1 MTTKPTPEGESPSAP
16 SLLFPQLRYSRR
28 GSLASLSS
36 TTQVD
41 KETLSQALDHIHNAA
56 CQSETLTT
64 FNEYTSAPS
73 SSSGAEGKG
82 IASELQGGLSGLYNR
97 FKASVG
103 NVRDVVTLGHD
114 DGDVDDVSVR
124 SSKSGLSSPAPIQGK
139 FSEPA
144 KYTNPSNVTSNTTF
158 KSEAGQQAS
167 CSDAVAE
174 AVVPDSGRHARSS
187 KVLSGSTSTS
197 ARSFLASDVIPKS
210 SLGPLK
216 QVTVSSAVSPAVA
229 EVNVTAVKE
238 RGNTGDEN
246 IKNTKSIGT
255 ISPESITIPR
265 MQEEDLTS
273 RSNQTTFR
281 SRAGEGQRSDAPNPR
296 RVKPTASKNLP
307 NRAEMVSRG
316 SSEQTSTRGLRAA
329 RSSRSTTDDGS
340 SSWPSG
346 VETVS
351 KGDNSLVQRLPN
363 DSSVVNEVTTMATF
377 IGSQNDSSNDL
388 TAAPHSDPHPNFAK
402 NSNSQHLEP
411 ASRKLLVSQQQS
423 NAPPPNLSL
432 SRASSPE
439 TTGIAPLT
447 SPIPLLPSHLQ
458 SVETKNS
465 RTGNSSQTKIMVPEE
480 SASDARTMNV
490 FSQIKSKILNREYWM
505 KDENARDCFYC
516 GDPFSTFRRKHHC
529 RTCGQIFDAKCTS
542 LLPGA
547 YFGQSGSLRVCK
559 PCEEIINGY
568 DDSSEF
574 SDDGNFSTVGRRP
587 RHGSTGAS
595 DVLGS
600 PGAKFSPSSAEE
612 FGQSPKQPDL
622 TIPTMAIPAT
632 RKAGGESSK
641 IVVETDLERPLLRP
655 SSSRSLKSSLS
666 SRPYSSSH
674 KRHNSRH
681 LNQRAFKTVIE
692 DNAPFHQNPVEGK
705 RQQSR
710 LTAFHDD
717 NIIDPDLAP
726 FLSDEGSSGDEQ
738 IGIMAALS
746 SEGLSHSFDS
756 EKGGLAGLLAS
767 SKKGRSKFGDKSIS
781 GVTFASRD
789 TDNNSLSSSR
799 AANHSR
805 SSKRRNVGLGNM
817 YLRPSPRSH
826 RASTLLPSF
835 GSHLHESSS
844 NSALGQVSSS
854 NSTVVGS
861 RMIRSSSMRG
871 ASAPAVELNNAS
883 LHHVRKLL
891 RQLLQDANIPSI
903 ASWEKALVPILLQA
917 TDDVNPDVQNGDDID
932 IRTYVKL
939 KKIPGSRPGDTS
951 YVSGLVF
958 TKNLALKSMPRTLS
972 HPSILILTFPL
983 EYARH
988 QRHFMSLEPVIRQ
1001 EREFLQN
1008 LVNRIVA
1015 LRPQL
1020 LLVERNVSGLAL
1032 DFLEQ
1037 AKIATAYNVKPSVLA
1052 AVSRCA
1058 RTRIISSI
1066 DKLAIKPAQAGTCSD
1081 FYLKTYVNGG
1091 RKKTYMFLSGCAKEL
1106 GCTIILRGGSNA
1118 TLAKVKRITDFM
1130 VYVVYNLK
1138 LETCLMRDE
1147 FALIPSTTGV
1157 GSLSTARV
1165 DQLEAQEAGTSA
1177 MLSAN
1182 ALAKASI
1189 RLQGVGTISD
1199 PASSNAVD
1207 SGDARDSR
1215 TGGDGPEKPKSN
1227 IPNEL
1232 SLPEDV
1238 PMPTFYGDMVKKHE
1252 TKILSASPFVKF
1264 MEPYLLRKAREEE
1277 RRLTYFKG
1285 LRNQDV
1291 LEDQRIDEAVE
1302 PQKFDLIRP
1311 EMIHKEFQA
1320 TSKKVREVLHAIH
1333 DAEYDRALHNYQT
1346 QSKQWEMYIAGNADL
1361 FDPYAHQNIA
1371 VLYSVVCTVTTVP
1384 CSGPDLLALA
1394 FYSEHETDED
1404 FEADCTL
1411 GQYVEDLCLQANT
1424 VCTANGCERKML
1436 DHHRQYV
1443 HGEAQLS
1450 VFAERYPCKLRG
1462 LQDTILM
1469 WSCCRICGKETQVMP
1484 MSESTWKYSFG
1495 KYLELSFW
1503 SGGLQARA
1511 GICPHDLHRNHL
1523 RYFGFK
1529 DIALRLHYDPINLLE
1544 IIVPR
1549 VRITWKVEDDLR
1561 FKNDLFTKIE
1571 DRLNRYMT
1579 SVRARIKSIRVE
1591 TVIPNKTD
1599 LCKQEVEKLLKRASD
1614 EHRFLIRKL
1623 QEMYMD
1629 SKHYEIISLNRV
1641 LKTLQ
1646 EKVAEWD
1653 NAFADFDQ
1661 NFFPSEKDIRRLA
1674 TLQLKKIFLDRDD
1687 STTSLTSTDEG
1698 SGNSISEDILNEKTS
1713 PEVTPALPPLTRK
1726 MSPEKAHDMLTS
1738 VVEKNVSSPES
1749 NKVDK
1754 EHRDQS
1760 HLPLT
1765 GPGRDPTDIQTSIQ
1779 DLERDDVRHLDLA
1792 VSSEFPED
1800 AVHDRKASV
1809 SGPDAGNLKQEN
1821 IRSDLQVEIGSPS
1834 LLATNKPTVSNEIFI
1849 SESTSKD
1856 FAFTEQSKSS
1866 GIPRPSEISVRR
1878 SIANVSPPL
1887 VRAQSQPAHLRKAKS
1902 GNGGKAPLLLSQASE
1917 HNKLSK
1923 GHGETEALAV
1933 PASLTIAGE
1942 KKLSDRA
1949 GLGVIKP
1956 SGISTHSMI
1965 PRSVASRKKDSQV
1978 STLAKHFEQLSREF
1992 EKERIRERRL
2002 RASKSKQARAY
2013 PLASSKPIVEIYRN
2027 VREAVEEREP
2037 SDEEVSPTEPSQSG
2051 IAESSSTLDMS
2062 GSIES
2067 HTRTDESHPED
2078 TTAETTETDDN
2089 NHPESYAGSDIEGE
2103 GRHHEGDHPL
2113 LDDISVPGT
2122 AGDHHAL
2129 SPTEAQLDLKLDLPK
2144 HEKSS
2149 LMRILTNFWA
2159 ERSASGW
2166 QPLDYPLAASDHVFA
2181 DSDIIVREDEPSS
2194 LVAFALSSEDYCVK
2208 LRSIT
2213 AEAEALEAEKR
2224 KGPSYTPGPE
2234 TYAQDEV
2241 ERALLR
2247 PVGTHLKYQFH
2258 EGSAKMLCKVFY
2270 AEQFD
2275 ALRRKCGI
2283 ADRFVESVS
2292 RCLKWDSKGGK
2303 TKSVF
2308 LKTLDDRF
2316 VLKSLSP
2323 IETQAFLRFAPAYFR
2338 FVSEYFF
2345 HELPSCIAKMLGFYQ
2360 VIIKNPATGVEFNWF
2375 LVVMEN
2381 LFYDRAPTRIFDLKG
2396 SMRNRRIQST
2406 GEQNEVLLDENMVEF
2421 IYESPLFAR
2430 EHAKRLLRATVFNDT
2445 LFLQKQNVMD
2455 YSLMIAIDENRK
2467 ELVVGMIDCIR
2478 TYTWDKKLESWI
2490 KDRGK
2495 NRPTVTSPRD
2505 YKQRFREAMGRY
2517 ILQAPKWVVFSF
2529 RRGFLSC
2536 IRLTGEV
2543 QLLAPVPV
2551 LASGQ
2556 RALENAGSGTGEGWR
2571 RRGNRGGRVMCK
2583 DPGAWLRCIGT
2594 AFLGGIPGGIAVR
2607 AYIGSEERISWG
2619 RHRARSLTELM

>member
-1 MTTKPTPEGESPSAP
+1 MNTKPTPEGESPSASSP
-16 SLLFPQLRYSRR
+16 LFPQLRLSRR

-36 TTQVD
+36 TSQVD
-41 KETLSQALDHIHNAA
+41 KETLSQALDQIHNAA
-56 CQSETLTT
+56 CQSEALTT
-64 FNEYTSAPS
+64 FNEYTPAPS
-73 SSSGAEGKG
+73 SSSGIEGKG

-97 FKASVG
+97 FKTSVG
-103 NVRDVVTLGHD
+103 GVRDAVTPAND
-114 DGDVDDVSVR
+114 DGGVDDGSVK
-124 SSKSGLSSPAPIQGK
+124 SSNTGLSSTVPAQGK
-139 FSEPA
+139 LPDPT
-144 KYTNPSNVTSNTTF
+144 KYASLPNIASNANV
-158 KSEAGQQAS
+158 KVEAGQQSPHGITAS
-167 CSDAVAE
+167 KG
-174 AVVPDSGRHARSS
+174 VVPDSGRHVRLSDVVLGNTGTSTRSS
-187 KVLSGSTSTS
+187 
-197 ARSFLASDVIPKS
+197 LAPDVIPKS

-216 QVTVSSAVSPAVA
+216 QATISTAVSPAVA
-229 EVNVTAVKE
+229 EVNVTATKE
-238 RGNTGDEN
+238 RGLNGDA
-246 IKNTKSIGT
+246 IVKGT
-255 ISPESITIPR
+255 RSSGMISPG
-265 MQEEDLTS
+265 LTANS
-273 RSNQTTFR
+273 RTHEGDPIGRNNAAILGSHFGDVHQSDTPNLKGAKPNVSNFVPDYTR
-281 SRAGEGQRSDAPNPR
+281 
-296 RVKPTASKNLP
+296 TA
-307 NRAEMVSRG
+307 SRG
-316 SSEQTSTRGLRAA
+316 SGEQLLSRGSRTA
-329 RSSRSTTDDGS
+329 RSSRSTTEDGS
-340 SSWPSG
+340 ASRQSRIEG
-346 VETVS
+346 INKGET
-351 KGDNSLVQRLPN
+351 SLLQSLPN
-363 DSSVVNEVTTMATF
+363 ASSVVNEAQVLATF
-377 IGSQNDSSNDL
+377 VGNWNDSSNDI
-388 TAAPHSDPHPNFAK
+388 AGVPSRNSHADFAK
-402 NSNSQHLEP
+402 NSNSQHPELS
-411 ASRKLLVSQQQS
+411 SRELLTTSQVNNS
-423 NAPPPNLSL
+423 PPPNFSL
-432 SRASSPE
+432 SRASSSE
-439 TTGIAPLT
+439 ITGSAPLT
-447 SPIPLLPSHLQ
+447 NPTSPVPSHLQ
-458 SVETKNS
+458 SVEPKTN
-465 RTGNSSQTKIMVPEE
+465 RIGNNLQTKALAPEQ
-480 SASDARTMNV
+480 SINDARTMNV
-490 FSQIKSKILNREYWM
+490 FSQIKSKILNKEFWM

-547 YFGQSGSLRVCK
+547 YFGQAGSLRVCK
-559 PCEEIINGY
+559 PCEGIINGY

-574 SDDGNFSTVGRRP
+574 SDDGNLSIVGRRP

-600 PGAKFSPSSAEE
+600 PIPKLSPTSVKGFSR
-612 FGQSPKQPDL
+612 SPRQPDL
-622 TIPTMAIPAT
+622 TLPTMAIPAT
-632 RKAGGESSK
+632 RKAGGDSSK
-641 IVVETDLERPLLRP
+641 ITVETDLERPLLRP

-666 SRPYSSSH
+666 TRPYSSSH

-681 LNQRAFKTVIE
+681 LNQRSFKTLKE
-692 DNAPFHQNPVEGK
+692 DHAPFHQNAGEAKG
-705 RQQSR
+705 QQSR

-726 FLSDEGSSGDEQ
+726 YLSDEKSSGDEQ
-738 IGIMAALS
+738 INIMAALS
-746 SEGLSHSFDS
+746 GEGLSRSLDS
-756 EKGGLAGLLAS
+756 ERGGLAGFLAS

-781 GVTFASRD
+781 GLTSASRD

-799 AANHSR
+799 AANHPRNSR
-805 SSKRRNVGLGNM
+805 RRNIGLSNNM

-826 RASTLLPSF
+826 RAGTLLPSF

-844 NSALGQVSSS
+844 SSAHGQATSS
-854 NSTVVGS
+854 NNTVLGS

-891 RQLLQDANIPSI
+891 CQLLQDANIPSV
-903 ASWEKALVPILLQA
+903 ASWEKALIPILLQS

-932 IRTYVKL
+932 IRTYIKL

-972 HPSILILTFPL
+972 HPNILILTFPL

-1032 DFLEQ
+1032 EFLEQ
-1037 AKIATAYNVKPSVLA
+1037 ANIATAYNVKPSVLA

-1081 FYLKTYVNGG
+1081 FYLKTYVHGG

-1106 GCTIILRGGSNA
+1106 GCTILLRGGSNA

-1147 FALIPSTTGV
+1147 FALIPSSTGEDPLSPGRV
-1157 GSLSTARV
+1157 GQV
-1165 DQLEAQEAGTSA
+1165 EAQETSTY
-1177 MLSAN
+1177 SVSHTN
-1182 ALAKASI
+1182 AVTKISN
-1189 RLQGVGTISD
+1189 RLQGHE
-1199 PASSNAVD
+1199 PASDSVSSNQTNP
-1207 SGDARDSR
+1207 GDREDAKS
-1215 TGGDGPEKPKSN
+1215 DGNKPRRMKSN
-1227 IPNEL
+1227 VSDEVP
-1232 SLPEDV
+1232 LPDDV
-1238 PMPTFYGDMVKKHE
+1238 PMPAFYGDMVEKHK

-1264 MEPYLLRKAREEE
+1264 MQPYLLMKAREEE
-1277 RRLTYFKG
+1277 KRLTYLKR
-1285 LRNQDV
+1285 LRDQDV
-1291 LEDQRIDEAVE
+1291 LEDQKIDDVVE
-1302 PQKFDLIRP
+1302 LQQFDLIRP
-1311 EMIHKEFQA
+1311 EMIHEEVQA
-1320 TSKKVREVLHAIH
+1320 TSKKVREVLHALH

-1361 FDPYAHQNIA
+1361 FDPYSHQNIA

-1394 FYSEHETDED
+1394 FYNEHETHED

-1424 VCTANGCERKML
+1424 ICTANGCERKML

-1484 MSESTWKYSFG
+1484 MSDSTWKYSFG

-1503 SGGLQARA
+1503 SSGLQARA

-1549 VRITWKVEDDLR
+1549 VRITWKVENDLR
-1561 FKNDLFTKIE
+1561 FKNDLFSRIE
-1571 DRLNRYMT
+1571 DRLNRYMI
-1579 SVRARIKSIRVE
+1579 SVKARIKSIKVE
-1591 TVIPNKTD
+1591 TVIPEKTD
-1599 LCKQEVEKLLKRASD
+1599 ACKHEVEKLLKRAAD

-1623 QEMYMD
+1623 QEMYMN
-1629 SKHYEIISLNRV
+1629 SKHYEIISLNRAF
-1641 LKTLQ
+1641 KTLQ

-1653 NAFADFDQ
+1653 NAFADFDK

-1698 SGNSISEDILNEKTS
+1698 SGNSISEDVSNEKTL
-1713 PEVTPALPPLTRK
+1713 PGVTPALPPLTRK

-1738 VVEKNVSSPES
+1738 VVENNVSSPES
-1749 NKVDK
+1749 TEYGQ
-1754 EHRDQS
+1754 EHLDQS
-1760 HLPLT
+1760 HLSTPA
-1765 GPGRDPTDIQTSIQ
+1765 PARDPKDMQTSIQ

-1792 VSSEFPED
+1792 VSSEFAEGTL
-1800 AVHDRKASV
+1800 HDRKAGITG
-1809 SGPDAGNLKQEN
+1809 SGTGNLAEEN
-1821 IRSDLQVEIGSPS
+1821 PKLDLRVDTESPHS
-1834 LLATNKPTVSNEIFI
+1834 SAANKPTVSNEII
-1849 SESTSKD
+1849 VSESTSKD
-1856 FAFTEQSKSS
+1856 FAFTDQIKSS
-1866 GIPRPSEISVRR
+1866 GIPRPSESNARH
-1878 SIANVSPPL
+1878 SIANISPPL
-1887 VRAQSQPAHLRKAKS
+1887 VRAQSQPVHLRREKTGS
-1902 GNGGKAPLLLSQASE
+1902 SIQAPTLLAQASDNNRP
-1917 HNKLSK
+1917 NKRQ
-1923 GHGETEALAV
+1923 GDPIATAV
-1933 PASLTIAGE
+1933 PASLAKGGE
-1942 KKLSDRA
+1942 KKLSDRV

-1956 SGISTHSMI
+1956 TGRSTHSMI
-1965 PRSVASRKKDSQV
+1965 PRSITSRKKDSQV

-2013 PLASSKPIVEIYRN
+2013 PLAASKPIVEVYRN

-2037 SDEEVSPTEPSQSG
+2037 SDEDVSPTEPSQKPNTK
-2051 IAESSSTLDMS
+2051 SSSTIDLS

-2067 HTRTDESHPED
+2067 YATIEECRPED
-2078 TTAETTETDDN
+2078 TTAETTENDDN
-2089 NHPESYAGSDIEGE
+2089 NHPESYAGSDAEGE
-2103 GRHHEGDHPL
+2103 GGPSQGDHSP
-2113 LDDISVPGT
+2113 LDDIKVPGT
-2122 AGDHHAL
+2122 ADDHHAL
-2129 SPTEAQLDLKLDLPK
+2129 SPSEAQLDLKLDLPK

-2149 LMRILTNFWA
+2149 LMKMLTNFWA

-2194 LVAFALSSEDYCVK
+2194 LIAFALSSEDYCAK

-2213 AEAEALEAEKR
+2213 AEAEALEAENR
-2224 KGPSYTPGPE
+2224 KDPSYTPSSDS
-2234 TYAQDEV
+2234 YAQDEV

-2247 PVGTHLKYQFH
+2247 PVGTHLKYQFQ
-2258 EGSAKMLCKVFY
+2258 EGSAKMLCKIFY

-2360 VIIKNPATGVEFNWF
+2360 VIIKNPVTGVEFNWF

-2381 LFYDRAPTRIFDLKG
+2381 LFYDRTPTRIFDLKG

-2455 YSLMIAIDENRK
+2455 YSLMIAIDENQK

-2517 ILQAPKWVVFSF
+2517 ILQAPK
-2529 RRGFLSC
+2529 
-2536 IRLTGEV
+2536 
-2543 QLLAPVPV
+2543 
-2551 LASGQ
+2551 
-2556 RALENAGSGTGEGWR
+2556 
-2571 RRGNRGGRVMCK
+2571 
-2583 DPGAWLRCIGT
+2583 
-2594 AFLGGIPGGIAVR
+2594 
-2607 AYIGSEERISWG
+2607 
-2619 RHRARSLTELM
+2619 